1 MKFVIDASVLAK
13 VVVKEKDSDKALKLM
28 EAHTDGK
35 IELSA
40 PSLIIYEVGNVLWR
54 HKMDA
59 KSLFAYIRNLLS
71 LGIKLVDLHA
81 EEELLEETCE
91 ISKIKDLTFYDA
103 SYLSVAEVLNTR
115 LVTVDKEMM
124 RKAGEYV
131 ISMDEVENFHG

>member
-13 VVVKEKDSDKALKLM
+13 VVVKERDSDKALKLI

-35 IELSA
+35 IELIA
-40 PSLIIYEVGNVLWR
+40 PSIIIYEVGNVLWR

-59 KSLFAYIRNLLS
+59 KSMHMYIVNILS
-71 LGIKLVDLHA
+71 LGIKLVDPHS
-81 EEELLEETCE
+81 EKELLEETCE
-91 ISKIKDLTFYDA
+91 ISKIKGLTFYDA
-103 SYLSVAEVLNTR
+103 SYVSTAKSLKIK

-131 ISMDEVENFHG
+131 ISMDEIEIR